1 MNIAST
7 NLLALMCLL
16 NSLSFE
22 MIFTAMTGQ
31 SRLEE
36 VSETRSA
43 GDYQAAHRQ
52 RQGHGQG
59 RGGEGQGRLLQAP
72 KYFFIL
78 LSPYM
83 RYFIGLYFLILLH
96 CNMKETD

>member
-43 GDYQAAHRQ
+43 GDYQAAYRQ

-59 RGGEGQGRLLQAP
+59 REGERDRGEVAEGT
-72 KYFFIL
+72 KIFFNIVVTL
-78 LSPYM
+78 YEIFYRFVLSYSSP
-83 RYFIGLYFLILLH
+83 L
-96 CNMKETD
+96 

>member
-43 GDYQAAHRQ
+43 GDYQAAYRH
-52 RQGHGQG
+52 
-59 RGGEGQGRLLQAP
+59 
-72 KYFFIL
+72 
-78 LSPYM
+78 
-83 RYFIGLYFLILLH
+83 
-96 CNMKETD
+96 

>member
-43 GDYQAAHRQ
+43 GDYQAAYRHC
-52 RQGHGQG
+52 QGHGQG
-59 RGGEGQGRLLQAP
+59 RGGTGEVAAGT
-72 KYFFIL
+72 KIFFNIVVTIYEIFYRFV
-78 LSPYM
+78 LSYSSP
-83 RYFIGLYFLILLH
+83 L
-96 CNMKETD
+96 